1 MEGDRKMRVVKC
13 KDYEQMS
20 KRAADFVAA
29 QILLKPNCV
38 LGLATGNTP
47 IGMYAQLAAKYA
59 AGELDFAQVTS
70 FNLDEYCGITRD
82 DPNSY
87 YTFMQENLF
96 SKVNI
101 KESFLPNCENEDAQ
115 AECAAYEAKIEAY
128 GGIDLQV
135 LGIGQNGH
143 IGFNEPDE
151 QLSSVTHKVAL
162 TESTIKVNS
171 ALFADPSTMPT
182 TAYTMGIGTIMKSR
196 RIILLASGANKVP
209 ALSALR
215 GTKITTGNPS
225 SVLLAHPDV
234 TVFADAAALG
244 E

>member
-1 MEGDRKMRVVKC
+1 MRIVKC
-13 KDYEQMS
+13 KNYEDMS

-29 QILLKPNCV
+29 QVLLKPNCV

-47 IGMYAQLAAKYA
+47 IGMYANLAEKYA
-59 AGELDFAQVTS
+59 AGELDFSGVTS
-70 FNLDEYCGITRD
+70 FNLDEYCSITRD

-101 KESFLPNCENEDAQ
+101 KESFLPNCENADAQ
-115 AECAAYEAKIEAY
+115 AECEAYEATIAAY

-143 IGFNEPDE
+143 IGFNEPDA
-151 QLSSVTHKVAL
+151 QLSAVTHKVAL
-162 TESTIKVNS
+162 TESTIAVNS
-171 ALFADPSTMPT
+171 ALFDDPSKMPT

-196 RIILLASGANKVP
+196 RIVLLASGANKV
-209 ALSALR
+209 SAL
-215 GTKITTGNPS
+215 GALLGSKITTGNPAS
-225 SVLLAHPDV
+225 ILLAHPDV